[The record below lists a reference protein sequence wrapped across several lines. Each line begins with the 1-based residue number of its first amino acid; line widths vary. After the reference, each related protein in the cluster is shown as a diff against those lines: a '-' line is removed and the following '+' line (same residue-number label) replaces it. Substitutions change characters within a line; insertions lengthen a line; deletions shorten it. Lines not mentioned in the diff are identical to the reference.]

1 MGSTAR
7 LVGDA
12 SDNDCD
18 DDDMLDSLAWLEGE
32 DTDDKEDSDGR
43 GGRSSLGAQ
52 RGFSTNAVF
61 GRSMVVARCGLCATH
76 VVQQLNLNTN
86 TYKPLIYCTF

>member
-1 MGSTAR
+1 MESTAA
-7 LVGDA
+7 VGDA
-12 SDNDCD
+12 SDND

-43 GGRSSLGAQ
+43 GGRSSLGAL

-61 GRSMVVARCGLCATH
+61 GRSMVVCATGCAPRT
-76 VVQQLNLNTN
+76 LRNS
-86 TYKPLIYCTF
+86 PI